1 MARITNEQ
9 NAEIVIFTEMALALV
24 EDDRDRL
31 VKSGFITSDDLGD
44 SDDDLDET
52 DVYSEALSQK
62 LIENAHG
69 WPLTAHEVDHKLN
82 LQADD
87 MDSIA
92 TYHNM
97 EKTYIHIDIA
107 EGDHVNC
114 QLVISNDNEYYIFM
128 TDKDNKVIKCEDGN
142 YEDEQ
147 ELTYLASHIC
157 GRDENGQYKVFK
169 NEIVEERSIEEYIH
183 YLNTVEDEHFT
194 SDESLAEFKA
204 QLINGAI
211 NEAAGNEYK
220 VDKIME
226 DIIDGDGA
234 LSYLIINGGNSIIAE
249 RNGDITIIDNDEYRT
264 ETVDAG
270 DEFTFKGITAVAETR
285 ALHNIEFELTT
296 DGFSIDAVHR
306 EPEVEVD
313 PEPEVKKTRTFKPGR

>member
-9 NAEIVIFTEMALALV
+9 NAEIEVFTEMALALV
-24 EDDRDRL
+24 EDDSTRIIS
-31 VKSGFITSDDLGD
+31 SGFLSEEDLA
-44 SDDDLDET
+44 DDDD
-52 DVYSEALSQK
+52 YSETLSQK
-62 LIENAHG
+62 LLESTHN
-69 WPLTAHEVDHKLN
+69 WPLTAHEVDTKLK
-82 LQADD
+82 LKADD

-107 EGDHVNC
+107 EGEHVNC
-114 QLVISNDNEYYIFM
+114 KLVISNDNEYYIFM

-147 ELTYLASHIC
+147 ELTFLANHIC
-157 GRDENGQYKVFK
+157 GRGEVFK
-169 NEIVEERSIEEYIH
+169 DQRVEDRAIEEYIH

-264 ETVDAG
+264 ETVDVG

-306 EPEVEVD
+306 EPEVEVE